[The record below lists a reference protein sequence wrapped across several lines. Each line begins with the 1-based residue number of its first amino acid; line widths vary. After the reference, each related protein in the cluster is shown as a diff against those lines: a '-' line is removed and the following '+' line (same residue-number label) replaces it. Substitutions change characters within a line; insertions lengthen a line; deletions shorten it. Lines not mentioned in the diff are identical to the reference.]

1 MEYRTLSQFVR
12 HRFQMTFYCSCND
25 FIIFHD
31 KNVIHRFSICHA
43 TAAVR
48 LLLLIQKKIIST
60 AIITK

>member
-31 KNVIHRFSICHA
+31 KMRYIDLVSATQPLLFAFFS
-43 TAAVR
+43 
-48 LLLLIQKKIIST
+48 
-60 AIITK
+60 